1 VSDLISD
8 SDCTIIY
15 TDFFDNVGPI
25 MNELNSHGIDSVAYY
40 GEMDVKSQNE
50 SYRKWRNGEV
60 MVMIATSAFGMG
72 LNKRDIRQLFVM
84 VFLKTCAAGHR
95 N

>member
-1 VSDLISD
+1 MSDLISD

-50 SYRKWRNGEV
+50 SYRKWQNGEV

-72 LNKRDIRQLFVM
+72 INRRDIRQIIRYGVPENM
-84 VFLKTCAAGHR
+84 CSWA
-95 N
+95 